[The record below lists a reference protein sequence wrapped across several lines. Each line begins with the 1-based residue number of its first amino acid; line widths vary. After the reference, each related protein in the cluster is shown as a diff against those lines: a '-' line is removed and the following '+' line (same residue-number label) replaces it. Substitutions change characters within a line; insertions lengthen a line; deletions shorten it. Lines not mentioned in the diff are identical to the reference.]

1 MMRRFR
7 LFGLVLL
14 LLLTACVPILRS
26 DVEITLGSK
35 EKWEVRLDFVMPSEA
50 QSSLALV
57 SESLDGVVNQL
68 LQKGAQAEWKQLE
81 SDDAGNL
88 LFEVQVKWQGF
99 ENFNEFVGENVIT
112 YLDPEQEKVSFR
124 MSPTA
129 LSVGALE
136 TRLTLK
142 GGKIRQ
148 TNGAKQGSRTV
159 VWTNAGQTLEV
170 VMDNPGKSNALAY
183 GLIAG
188 GIGLLAFAGLGL
200 SGVLHKPRLKQ
211 EAAQEDIY
219 VKPVFTPPA
228 SPNSI
233 YCGHCGASVPAHA
246 VFCPECGKQIK

>member
-7 LFGLVLL
+7 FFGLILM
-14 LLLTACVPILRS
+14 LLLTACVPILTS
-26 DVEITLGSK
+26 DVQITLGSK
-35 EKWEVRLDFVMPSEA
+35 EQWEVSLDFSMPPEA

-57 SESLDGVVNQL
+57 TESLDGVVNPL

-112 YLDPEQEKVSFR
+112 YLDPEQEQLSFR

-142 GGKIRQ
+142 GGTIRQ

-183 GLIAG
+183 VLIGG

-200 SGVLHKPRLKQ
+200 SGVLNKPRREQ
-211 EAAQEDIY
+211 EAPQQEISWE
-219 VKPVFTPPA
+219 PVSPPPV
-228 SPNSI
+228 STDRI
-233 YCGHCGASVPAHA
+233 YCGFCGASVPAQA
-246 VFCPECGKQIK
+246 VFCPECGKKIK